1 MILIALL
8 QSQTEL
14 KDNKECAQTCVLSV
28 LFVSFVFILI
38 YFKTLANKQ
47 KSMYYRYVVIF
58 IRTMNSLI
66 CMMWYSFLREICLK
80 NSGIFQ

>member
-38 YFKTLANKQ
+38 YFKKLGNK
-47 KSMYYRYVVIF
+47 
-58 IRTMNSLI
+58 
-66 CMMWYSFLREICLK
+66 
-80 NSGIFQ
+80 

>member
-28 LFVSFVFILI
+28 LFVSFVCTLI
-38 YFKTLANKQ
+38 YFKKLTNKKVCIIGTL
-47 KSMYYRYVVIF
+47 
-58 IRTMNSLI
+58 L
-66 CMMWYSFLREICLK
+66 FLYE
-80 NSGIFQ
+80 Q